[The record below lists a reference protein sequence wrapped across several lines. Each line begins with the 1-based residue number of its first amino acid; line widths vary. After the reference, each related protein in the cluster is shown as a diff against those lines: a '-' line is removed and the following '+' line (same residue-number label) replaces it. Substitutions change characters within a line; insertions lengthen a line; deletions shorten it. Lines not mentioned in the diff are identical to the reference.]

1 MGSQKTESSHGM
13 VGHRQADRNR
23 IRFAFN
29 ELNLRLELRLLSA
42 SKRHPVP
49 EEFPEPEDE

>member
-29 ELNLRLELRLLSA
+29 ELNLRLELRLLSTL
-42 SKRHPVP
+42 K
-49 EEFPEPEDE
+49 